1 MINFLMKLLLLAI
14 IEFDLS
20 TTYLKIWKYLEDQQP
35 IISLILLSIE
45 KCKKRE
51 KIHYMYGRGRGSV
64 VKILR

>member
-1 MINFLMKLLLLAI
+1 MKLLLLAI

-45 KCKKRE
+45 KCKKKR
-51 KIHYMYGRGRGSV
+51 KNHCMYGRGRGSV